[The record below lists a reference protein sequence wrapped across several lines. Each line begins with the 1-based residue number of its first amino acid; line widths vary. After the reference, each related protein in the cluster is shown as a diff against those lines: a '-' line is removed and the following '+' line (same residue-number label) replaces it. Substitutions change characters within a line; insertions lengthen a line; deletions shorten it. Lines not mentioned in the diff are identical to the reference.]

1 MASKTL
7 SFLFGALLVLSFVQN
22 SPAQTGKPS
31 EATSPGKQTEPQLLK
46 GILDEMRELRT
57 TLQQTS
63 LLQYRS
69 AFMLDRVRRQEARV
83 KSAEGELRELRAA
96 MRELTDPTRYDDLME
111 DINEVEVQINETV
124 DMVERS
130 VLGREV
136 TRYKNKLER
145 LKKADTDE
153 LELKRRRE
161 PKLEEQLRTEQAALV
176 DLDYQV
182 EALLRQMDL
191 LVGTKQTSVLKP
203 AP

>member
-7 SFLFGALLVLSFVQN
+7 SFLFGALLVLSPVQN

-31 EATSPGKQTEPQLLK
+31 EATSPGKQTEPQLLN

-83 KSAEGELRELRAA
+83 KTAEAELRELRAA
-96 MRELTDPTRYDDLME
+96 MHELTDPTRYDDLTE
-111 DINEVEVQINETV
+111 DINEVEVQIAETV
-124 DMVERS
+124 DLAERS
-130 VLGREV
+130 SLGREV

-191 LVGTKQTSVLKP
+191 LVGTKQTSALKP